1 VKGLTAQEV
10 IDRLT
15 ANIEAGNIAK
25 NDVAFLRLDNGQHI
39 AVTSVEAWSW
49 DVAASSVVDKSS
61 LRFGVVK

>member
-39 AVTSVEAWSW
+39 PVTAVEAWSW
-49 DVAASSVVDKSS
+49 DVAAGSVIDKAS
-61 LRFGVVK
+61 LRFGAVK